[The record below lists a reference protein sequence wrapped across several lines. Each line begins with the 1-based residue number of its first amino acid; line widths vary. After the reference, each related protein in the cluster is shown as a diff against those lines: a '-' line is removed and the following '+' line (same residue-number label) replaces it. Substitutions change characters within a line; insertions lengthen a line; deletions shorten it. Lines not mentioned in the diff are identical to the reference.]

1 MKNSVICAAI
11 IAAMCTACTE
21 DEIVDQNQG
30 RPIDFRSEIGSRGQ
44 AVTAGS
50 LTSFVVSAFN
60 GTDTHMDKVEF
71 TKAEGS
77 NFYTSASSYYWPDED
92 ATLSFIAYAPNET
105 NFTGS
110 VTLTS
115 SEQKLKG
122 YTLDTDIS
130 NQKDI
135 IYASATGKKST
146 NETSGVALAFKHA
159 VARIGLSAK
168 NSGQYVYKV
177 AGVKL
182 GNIVSSGD
190 FDFKAEKWTPSSNK
204 ESYKK
209 EFTGSPVTLSADKKS
224 LIGTND
230 YPMVIPSKL
239 TAWNP
244 KSDPTNNTK
253 GAYLAVLVNI
263 SNAAG
268 KVLFPKDGSA
278 TEYGWV
284 AVPINTEWNASTI
297 YNYTLDFTD
306 GAGLI
311 DPVDPVPGGPEPG
324 EPVFGDPIKF
334 TVTVTD
340 WTTGDVI
347 EPEMTN

>member
-146 NETSGVALAFKHA
+146 NETSGVALAFNHA

-168 NSGQYVYKV
+168 NSGQNENRI
-177 AGVKL
+177 AGIKL
-182 GNIVSSGD
+182 GNIASGGD
-190 FDFKAEKWTPSSNK
+190 FDFKTGKWTPASTK
-204 ESYKK
+204 EIYKK
-209 EFTGSPVTLSADKKS
+209 EFKESPVTLSADKKS
-224 LIGTND
+224 LIGSND
-230 YPMVIPSKL
+230 SPMVIPQKL
-239 TAWNP
+239 TAWDA
-244 KSDPTNNTK
+244 KSDPENAKK

-263 SNAAG
+263 SNSAHR
-268 KVLFPKDGSA
+268 VIFPKDGA
-278 TEYGWV
+278 YTDYGWV
-284 AVPINTEWNASTI
+284 AVPIDTQWNASTT

-306 GAGLI
+306 GAGLV
-311 DPVDPVPGGPEPG
+311 DPVDPTPGGPDPG
-324 EPVFGDPIKF
+324 KPVFGDPIKF
-334 TVTVTD
+334 TVSIEN
-340 WTTGDVI
+340 WTTD
-347 EPEMTN
+347 ELTPEMTN